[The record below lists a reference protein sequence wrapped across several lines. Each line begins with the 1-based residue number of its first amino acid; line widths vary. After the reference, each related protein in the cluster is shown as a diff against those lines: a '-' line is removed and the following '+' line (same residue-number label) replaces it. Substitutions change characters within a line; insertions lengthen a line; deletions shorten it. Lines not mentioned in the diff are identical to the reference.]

1 MKRLLREPLLH
12 FLLIGA
18 ALFALHARVAAP
30 GRDRTAIVV
39 TRGEVEQLANG
50 FEKLWHRAPS
60 PEEMV
65 GLVRDRVKEEVYY
78 REALAMGLDT
88 DDAIIRRRLRQKLEF
103 LSDDLASRTSPT
115 DSALAAYLAANAER
129 YRKSAALSFRQVYL
143 NPDRH
148 RATLARDAETL
159 FTQLQALR
167 SPDGASE
174 LGDATMLEHRFE
186 SVAVAELERQFG
198 RAFTEALSSESSLP
212 TGSWRGPLES
222 GYGMHFV
229 LVTGRVAGASPSLA
243 EVRDV
248 VERDWMNERRLES
261 SERAYREMLSR
272 YTVRVEGV
280 DSLDVLPAGLA
291 R

>member
-18 ALFALHARVAAP
+18 ALFALHARVSAP
-30 GRDRTAIVV
+30 GRDRTAILV

-103 LSDDLASRTSPT
+103 LSDDVAARSSPT

-148 RATLARDAETL
+148 RAALARDAETL
-159 FTQLQALR
+159 FAQLQALR

-198 RAFTEALSSESSLP
+198 RAFTEAVGSLP

-229 LVTGRVAGASPSLA
+229 LVTGRLPGATPSLT
-243 EVRDV
+243 EVRDA

-261 SERAYREMLSR
+261 SERAYREMLTR

-280 DSLDVLPAGLA
+280 DSLDVLPAGLP

>member
-18 ALFALHARVAAP
+18 ALFVLHARVSAP
-30 GRDRTAIVV
+30 GRDRTQIVV
-39 TRGEVEQLANG
+39 ARGEIEQLANG
-50 FEKLWHRAPS
+50 FEKVWHRAPS

-78 REALAMGLDT
+78 REALALGLDT

-103 LSDDLASRTSPT
+103 LSDDLASRSSPT
-115 DSALAAYLAANAER
+115 DSALAAYLSANAER

-159 FTQLQALR
+159 SAQLQALR
-167 SPDGASE
+167 SPDGAAE

-186 SVAVAELERQFG
+186 SVAVADLERQFG
-198 RAFTEALSSESSLP
+198 QAFTEAVASLP

-229 LVTGRVAGASPSLA
+229 LVTGRVPGANPSLA
-243 EVRDV
+243 EVRV
-248 VERDWMNERRLES
+248 AVERDWLNDQRIES
-261 SERAYREMLSR
+261 SERAYRGMLSH
-272 YTVRVEGV
+272 YKVRVEGL
-280 DSLDVLPAGLA
+280 DSLDVFPAGHT

>member
-18 ALFALHARVAAP
+18 ALFALHARVSAP
-30 GRDRTAIVV
+30 GRDRTEIVV
-39 TRGEVEQLANG
+39 TRGEIEQLANG

-103 LSDDLASRTSPT
+103 LSDDLAARSSPT

-159 FTQLQALR
+159 LAQLQALH

-186 SVAVAELERQFG
+186 SVAVAELDRQFG
-198 RAFTEALSSESSLP
+198 HAFTEAVASLP

-229 LVTGRVAGASPSLA
+229 LVTGRVPGASPSLA
-243 EVRDV
+243 EVRDA
-248 VERDWMNERRLES
+248 VERDWMNDRRLES
-261 SERAYREMLSR
+261 GERTYREMLSH
-272 YTVRVEGV
+272 YKVRVEGL
-280 DSLDVLPAGLA
+280 DSLDVLPAGLT